1 MTRVR
6 LLTGAVVGMGVLILI
21 GLAVLIV
28 GIVYKA
34 GETDR
39 PEATADPGPAMLPA
53 TVRTMRTDPV
63 SLGLPAA
70 SKVLRMTA
78 VGGGVALLVLLPSGE
93 QVVYV
98 VPVNRRQPPFRI
110 HLTGPNDDK

>member
-6 LLTGAVVGMGVLILI
+6 LLTGAVIGMGVLILI
-21 GLAVLIV
+21 GLIVLAA

-39 PEATADPGPAMLPA
+39 PEATADPGQKALPA
-53 TVRTMRTDPV
+53 TGRNMRTDLV

-70 SKVLRMTA
+70 SKVLRMA
-78 VGGGVALLVLLPSGE
+78 GVGGGVALLVLLPSGE
-93 QVVYV
+93 QIVYV

-110 HLTGPNDDK
+110 HVTGPKDGR

>member
-6 LLTGAVVGMGVLILI
+6 LLTGAVIGMGVLILI
-21 GLAVLIV
+21 GLVVLAV

-34 GETDR
+34 GEADR
-39 PEATADPGPAMLPA
+39 PEAAADPRPEAPPA
-53 TVRTMRTDPV
+53 TVPNMRTDPV

-93 QVVYV
+93 QIVYV

-110 HLTGPNDDK
+110 HVTGPRDGK

>member
-6 LLTGAVVGMGVLILI
+6 LLTGAVVGMGVLIVI
-21 GLAVLIV
+21 GLVVLIV

-39 PEATADPGPAMLPA
+39 TEATADSGRTALPA
-53 TVRTMRTDPV
+53 TVRNMRADPV

-70 SKVLRMTA
+70 SKVLRMTE
-78 VGGGVALLVLLPSGE
+78 VGGGVALLVVLPSGE

-98 VPVNRRQPPFRI
+98 VPVDRSQKPFRI
-110 HLTGPNDDK
+110 HVTGPKDGK